1 MDTATLKNLYYSM
14 HLKIWCLEIACVNV
28 SFSNLQGLMDV
39 QAKKKLISVF
49 KCIFEAHKY

>member
-1 MDTATLKNLYYSM
+1 MLRK
-14 HLKIWCLEIACVNV
+14 KIWCLEIASVNI

-39 QAKKKLISVF
+39 QAEKKLIYVY